1 MPRFVPAVRP
11 RLGEGS
17 GRGGFRE
24 DRHGADISV
33 SPSLPDAE
41 GGEDAVE
48 EVFGGGFAGDFA
60 EGLEG
65 GNFLG

>member
-1 MPRFVPAVRP
+1 MGS
-11 RLGEGS
+11 LGKTVMAQTFS
-17 GRGGFRE
+17 
-24 DRHGADISV
+24 
-33 SPSLPDAE
+33 SPPHFFNAE

-48 EVFGGGFAGDFA
+48 EVFWGGFAGDFA